1 MSKLDALVKV
11 KYYRNGEE
19 RGSKRF
25 AISVA
30 GNVVE
35 HSSSEGGARD
45 VAMLLQRGLESA
57 GLNVALVTD

>member
-1 MSKLDALVKV
+1 MSQSKERVEV
-11 KYYRNGEE
+11 KYSRNGNE

-35 HSSSEGGARD
+35 HSSWESNARD
-45 VAMLLQRGLESA
+45 VALLLRRGLESA
-57 GLNVALVTD
+57 GLDVTLVTD